1 MSGNTIE
8 YLIRLKDEFT
18 AKMQGAASVGQ
29 KGGAAIAQGMAV
41 AVAAGL
47 KFKDQISAGWDV
59 LNGNYEALGTVLGA
73 LPGPLGEIGQIAG
86 ETLGKMIKDT
96 EDAAEGYR
104 KLSAATGSSVEFLS
118 GFKEAADDVRVSGE
132 AVDSALTKFA
142 RGLGGVKDASD
153 GVAENGKGIAASLA
167 DIGVNANDA
176 EGKVRPLADILPDVA
191 NAFSR
196 MADGPQKTALAIQL
210 FGKQGAQFLRDL
222 NELAQI
228 AKTVPPEAGVN
239 YSNTSSALL
248 AALGDASVMGFTG
261 APVPVVTLGRF
272 VSRYVKDRALKQRIN
287 EALRNAPIKAPGR
300 RGGIP
305 EQFPGATATVH

>member
-96 EDAAEGYR
+96 EDAAEGQLAFREKR
-104 KLSAATGSSVEFLS
+104 KPVWTG
-118 GFKEAADDVRVSGE
+118 R
-132 AVDSALTKFA
+132 
-142 RGLGGVKDASD
+142 
-153 GVAENGKGIAASLA
+153 
-167 DIGVNANDA
+167 
-176 EGKVRPLADILPDVA
+176 
-191 NAFSR
+191 
-196 MADGPQKTALAIQL
+196 
-210 FGKQGAQFLRDL
+210 
-222 NELAQI
+222 
-228 AKTVPPEAGVN
+228 
-239 YSNTSSALL
+239 
-248 AALGDASVMGFTG
+248 
-261 APVPVVTLGRF
+261 
-272 VSRYVKDRALKQRIN
+272 
-287 EALRNAPIKAPGR
+287 
-300 RGGIP
+300 
-305 EQFPGATATVH
+305 

>member
-1 MSGNTIE
+1 MAGNTIE
-8 YLIRLKDEFT
+8 YLIRLRDDFT
-18 AKMQGAASVGQ
+18 AKMQAASTVGQ

-73 LPGPLGEIGQIAG
+73 LPGPIGEIGKIAG

-96 EDAAEGYR
+96 EEAAEGYR
-104 KLSAATGSSVEFLS
+104 KLSAATGASVEFLS

-132 AVDSALTKFA
+132 AVDAALTKFA
-142 RGLGGVKDASD
+142 RGLGGVKDATD
-153 GVAENGKGIAASLA
+153 GVAESGKGIAASLA

-191 NAFSR
+191 DAFSR

-210 FGKQGAQFLRDL
+210 FGKQGAELIPILNKGRDGL
-222 NELAQI
+222 KEMMQA
-228 AKTVPPEAGVN
+228 ADEAGL
-239 YSNTSSALL
+239 TMSSSTVKAVDDLKQ
-248 AALGDASVMGFTG
+248 AQDSLGDAAASV
-261 APVPVVTLGRF
+261 GRKIGTF
-272 VSRYVKDRALKQRIN
+272 LIPAL
-287 EALRNAPIKAPGR
+287 AD
-300 RGGIP
+300 
-305 EQFPGATATVH
+305 TVHWFNLVLTGRMLFGHNLLIIDNN